1 MHPEYW
7 VDCLSVIMVQRCDIS
22 LPKVIDA
29 AEDLLHALEV
39 SRQVVLAADTRS
51 LWNVV
56 RELEQGVIVIMV
68 LILKTRFSS
77 NFIHGLY

>member
-1 MHPEYW
+1 MI
-7 VDCLSVIMVQRCDIS
+7 SS

-56 RELEQGVIVIMV
+56 RELEQ
-68 LILKTRFSS
+68 
-77 NFIHGLY
+77 